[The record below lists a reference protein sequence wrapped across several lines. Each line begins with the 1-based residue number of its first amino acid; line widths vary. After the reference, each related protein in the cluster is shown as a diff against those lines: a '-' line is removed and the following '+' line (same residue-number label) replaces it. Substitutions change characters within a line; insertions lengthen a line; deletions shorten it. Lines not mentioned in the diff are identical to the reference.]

1 MEKLTKDISD
11 IIINVVNVAN
21 EKVKGLNFLELLKND
36 IIEKILKFL
45 SKQKFPLENEINFQ
59 KVIGENSRNL
69 KISINYFIKPI
80 SITKK
85 NLENDC
91 LFVVFNEHSN
101 FDIYNDEKNFKSL
114 SLYKNTGISLPKDTV
129 INTKYS
135 KNALLVEIINK
146 DIEEILT
153 K

>member
-11 IIINVVNVAN
+11 IIINVVNATN
-21 EKVKGLNFLELLKND
+21 EKVKGLNFLEYLKND

-45 SKQKFPLENEINFQ
+45 SKQKFPLENGINFE
-59 KVIGENSRNL
+59 KVIEENSRNL
-69 KISINYFIKPI
+69 KISINYFINPI

-85 NLENDC
+85 NLESDC

-101 FDIYNDEKNFKSL
+101 FDIYKDEKNFKSL